1 MVTFVFRLRSK
12 IKAACCKVSDLKPIL
27 YFRPRASLDTILFA
41 PRVHYKRCEHNQ
53 YNFDQIASLKAKKGS
68 RHLLANRGRLT
79 RPSSLRYPPRSLFD
93 ALDMLRLLPMTM
105 LRLLTSTRGMF
116 AVFAVFAMLFSCPAT
131 GVRDS
136 HFQVGVLVQ
145 A

>member
-1 MVTFVFRLRSK
+1 
-12 IKAACCKVSDLKPIL
+12 
-27 YFRPRASLDTILFA
+27 
-41 PRVHYKRCEHNQ
+41 
-53 YNFDQIASLKAKKGS
+53 
-68 RHLLANRGRLT
+68 
-79 RPSSLRYPPRSLFD
+79 
-93 ALDMLRLLPMTM
+93 MLRLLPMTM

>member
-1 MVTFVFRLRSK
+1 MNAAITIGVNTTSTILTKLPPGRPKTALHAP
-12 IKAACCKVSDLKPIL
+12 AACKP
-27 YFRPRASLDTILFA
+27 RP
-41 PRVHYKRCEHNQ
+41 
-53 YNFDQIASLKAKKGS
+53 
-68 RHLLANRGRLT
+68 LT